1 MQPIKQNNCTMKNWS
16 KTFFLFCLFLA
27 FLGKANLI
35 EIPTEFYRVDND
47 KKIILTNYNVSYFN
61 KSQDDIT
68 EIVLDTNYKFS
79 ESQTKIEIGKPYHL
93 IEIDTQKE
101 FTLYFTELP
110 IISIDTDFT
119 IVDTPKVLA
128 QFKLIETDKEEIS
141 SYIGIEYR
149 GATSQSYPKKSLEIQ
164 FWETPD
170 GSSKIDIP
178 LLGMMNDD
186 SFNLQ
191 AMYTE
196 DTRIRSKTANELWLE
211 MSSLSYQDKEPE
223 AKNGITSHYVE
234 VFMNGQYYGIYALG
248 EKVNRKN
255 LKLKKYKNAIKG
267 ELYKGSDWRG
277 APIMHEYDPNF
288 DNNSDS
294 WSSFEYKHPKEEI
307 NWGNIYDFIS
317 FVVDSDQ
324 ETFLKEINSKFEIEN
339 AVDYFIFMNIT
350 RAVDNTGKNL
360 YIAKY
365 DEDGKYF
372 YVPWDLDS
380 TFGYNWDGT
389 ILNEYTGLLSN
400 GLYDKLLKDHSEN
413 SFKNKLAKRW
423 FDLRKR
429 KFSTEHLYNLLQS
442 NNDILSKNNTYSREA
457 IAWDYNYNDEALS
470 YMKEWQKNRIEYLDG
485 IFSSYLS
492 VSTPKNSAIQLNYF
506 PNPVKNELNIHLNKK
521 ENMEVQ
527 IYTTAGTLVHT
538 EKTFSKENTIDVSKL
553 VNGIYFI
560 NCKTDTQNKQF
571 KIIVAK

>member
-1 MQPIKQNNCTMKNWS
+1 MKNCS
-16 KTFFLFCLFLA
+16 KIFFLFCLILA

-35 EIPTEFYRVDND
+35 TIPTEFYRIDNE
-47 KKIILTNYNVSYFN
+47 KKIIVTNYNVILFN
-61 KSQDDIT
+61 KNQGEIT
-68 EIVLDTNYKFS
+68 EIALDKNYKFS
-79 ESQTKIEIGKPYHL
+79 ESQTKIEIGKPYSL
-93 IEIDTQKE
+93 IKIDTQQQ

-128 QFKLIETDKEEIS
+128 EFKLIETDKEEIS
-141 SYIGIEYR
+141 TYIGIEYR
-149 GATSQSYPKKSLEIQ
+149 GASSQFYPKKSLEIQ

-196 DTRIRSKTANELWLE
+196 DTRIRSKTANELWLQ

-223 AKNGITSHYVE
+223 AKNGINSYYVE
-234 VFMNGQYYGIYALG
+234 VFMNNQYYGIYALG

-267 ELYKGSDWRG
+267 ELYKGNDWKG
-277 APIMHEYDPNF
+277 APVMYEYDPNF

-307 NWGNIYDFIS
+307 NWGKMYDFIS
-317 FVVDSDQ
+317 FVVDSPQ
-324 ETFLKEINSKFEIEN
+324 ETFLKEIDSKFEIAN
-339 AVDYFIFMNIT
+339 AIDYYIFMNIT

-365 DEDGKYF
+365 DEESKYF
-372 YVPWDLDS
+372 YIPWDLDS
-380 TFGYNWDGT
+380 TFGYNSDGT
-389 ILNEYTGLLSN
+389 ILNDYSDLLSN
-400 GLYDKLLKDHSEN
+400 GLYDKLLKDDSTN
-413 SFKNKLAKRW
+413 SFKLKLAERW
-423 FDLRKR
+423 FTLRK
-429 KFSTEHLYNLLQS
+429 STLAKEHLHNLLQE
-442 NNDILSKNNTYSREA
+442 NNNILSRNKAYDREA
-457 IAWDYNYNDEALS
+457 LAWDYQHNNEGTE
-470 YMKEWQKNRIEYLDG
+470 YMKEWLNNRINYLDG
-485 IFSSYLS
+485 VFSSYLS

-538 EKTFSKENTIDVSKL
+538 EKTSLKENTINVSKL